1 MDRVWGIGTDFRV
14 QEYGVDTLHT
24 GYYCLGEVYS
34 PTSSA
39 SFISLSAGSVGGGG
53 GACLVG
59 SSSSSVNLCRFSV
72 GTDTEDVFRR
82 LRAAGVYLWRERRL
96 FRSSLGVRLR
106 LRPPLRLRL
115 RLPLALCV
123 PSRPR
128 LRLRLL
134 LTECRRL
141 RPSSRSLL
149 RLKRRSS
156 RGLRAFP
163 ISADVS
169 FL

>member
-1 MDRVWGIGTDFRV
+1 MDRVCGNWNRLQGS
-14 QEYGVDTLHT
+14 GVWSRNAS
-24 GYYCLGEVYS
+24 YCLCCEVYS

-39 SFISLSAGSVGGGG
+39 SFISLSAELDGSVGGGA

-106 LRPPLRLRL
+106 LRLL
-115 RLPLALCV
+115 LALRV
-123 PSRPR
+123 RPR